1 MNDNWYALCIS
12 IFKNVTPEQAFGY
25 LEGKFKLRRNFNPF
39 ITDEDMVRLM
49 ILDKNIKTGEDNS
62 NDTIEVVKEKLTEE
76 VGELLQA
83 FESGDWLSI
92 REETFDVMQTLL
104 RVFKLMLKQGYDIR
118 QLNKRHNKK
127 LVNRGWKSMA
137 ILEILIKK

>member
-1 MNDNWYALCIS
+1 MARRYI
-12 IFKNVTPEQAFGY
+12 GG
-25 LEGKFKLRRNFNPF
+25 GKLKL
-39 ITDEDMVRLM
+39 MV
-49 ILDKNIKTGEDNS
+49 LDKNIKTGEDNS
-62 NDTIEVVKEKLTEE
+62 NDTIEVIKEKFIEE
-76 VGELLQA
+76 VEELLRA
-83 FESGDWLSI
+83 FESRDWENI
-92 REETFDVMQTLL
+92 GEETFDVIQTLL